1 MGKMVDMQMMDSSWK
16 VGTKYGDFEISYEH
30 TIMMTEERHVQL
42 LQFVVTHAE
51 KRERNPGSAVLD
63 KPKQKLIQM
72 KLSREHMNAGLKI
85 KSIELVEQGEKITHA
100 RMPCGKEAPRFT
112 QVYRVTEWDYYGH
125 IGTWS
130 RTWHK
135 MTSDGADWLFDHMPH
150 FMIVAL
156 ILSVV
161 VIRRR
166 IIRARAAMKAIEDPE
181 AVRFIVEDDEEGT
194 PEPTQDEPHA
204 ELEAEKLVDE
214 EKMSDKAT
222 LTEEEIISD
231 EEKKAEEPESI
242 VSEESKPSLLD

>member
-1 MGKMVDMQMMDSSWK
+1 
-16 VGTKYGDFEISYEH
+16 
-30 TIMMTEERHVQL
+30 
-42 LQFVVTHAE
+42 
-51 KRERNPGSAVLD
+51 
-63 KPKQKLIQM
+63 
-72 KLSREHMNAGLKI
+72 
-85 KSIELVEQGEKITHA
+85 
-100 RMPCGKEAPRFT
+100 
-112 QVYRVTEWDYYGH
+112 
-125 IGTWS
+125 
-130 RTWHK
+130 
-135 MTSDGADWLFDHMPH
+135 
-150 FMIVAL
+150 MIVAL

-181 AVRFIVEDDEEGT
+181 AVRFIVEDEEGT

-222 LTEEEIISD
+222 LTEEESISD